1 MYLNNM
7 YLNKGLLL
15 ATMAALTGML
25 AACQREPALSP
36 DVQAIKDSGTLVVLT
51 RNAPTTYFIDR
62 DDQPVGFEHDL
73 VMDFAASLG
82 VEVEFRL
89 RHTITEIQN
98 ELAAGTAH
106 LAAAGLTHL
115 ESRAEHFSFGPGY
128 YEVQQQVV
136 CHRSGAQPRTVD
148 DLAGLSLLVIG
159 GSSYEERL
167 TRLRDTEYPDLTWDA
182 DPSLSTE
189 LILQKVWEKEID
201 CTIADS
207 NIVAINRRYFPELS
221 VMFPLNEPEELAWL
235 LPKGADNLR
244 DALHAWYDDANEAA
258 RITLVAARYYA
269 HVEIFDYVDTARFIR
284 RIDERLPAY
293 RAMFEEAGAQHGFDW
308 RLLAAQAYQESHWNP
323 TARSPTGV
331 RGMMM
336 LTLRTAGE
344 LGVDNRLD
352 AAQSIEGGA
361 RYLANLRSRLSENI
375 TEPDRTWIALA
386 AYNVGMGHIH
396 DARALAAHKGK
407 NPDSWLDLR
416 EVLPRLSQPDYY
428 RHLRYGYARG
438 SEPVHYLRRIRNYE
452 DILSQQLALREDTG
466 EAP

>member
-1 MYLNNM
+1 MRFI
-7 YLNKGLLL
+7 KGLAL
-15 ATMAALTGML
+15 ATTVAFAPWLVG
-25 AACQREPALSP
+25 CQKEPALSP
-36 DVQAIKDSGTLVVLT
+36 ALQAIKDSGTLVVLT
-51 RNAPTTYFIDR
+51 RNAPTTHFIDR
-62 DDQPVGFEHDL
+62 DDQPIGFEHDL
-73 VMDFAASLG
+73 VKDFANTLG
-82 VEVEFRL
+82 VDVEFRL

-98 ELAAGTAH
+98 ELDAGTAH
-106 LAAAGLTHL
+106 LAAAGLTRL
-115 ESRAEHFSFGPGY
+115 ESRTENFSFGPGY

-136 CHRSGAQPRTVD
+136 CHRAGAQPRSLE
-148 DLAGLSLLVIG
+148 DLVGLSLQVIG

-167 TRLRDTEYPDLTWDA
+167 TQLRDTEYPELTWDA

-189 LILQKVWEKEID
+189 LILQKVWEKQID

-235 LPKGADNLR
+235 LPKGADELGQ
-244 DALHAWYDDANEAA
+244 ALHAWYEEANAAA
-258 RITLVAARYYA
+258 RITLIAARYYA

-293 RAMFEEAGAQHGFDW
+293 QALFEHAGEKYGFDW
-308 RLLAAQAYQESHWNP
+308 RLLAAQAYQESHWSP

-352 AAQSIEGGA
+352 PAQSIDGGA
-361 RYLANLRSRLSENI
+361 RYLANLRSRLSESI

-452 DILSQQLALREDTG
+452 DILGKQLTLREEGGT
-466 EAP
+466 P